1 MGLAERKT
9 ELQEID
15 TRERIIR
22 AAMKVFASHGLFRAP
37 LSLVAKEASVS
48 KALIFWYFRNRDEL
62 VREVIKRAL
71 PTDVV
76 KICLEKN
83 LVGQELLR
91 CIGEKY
97 FEKYSDPV
105 MRMLLIHT
113 MAARGLIDYVDE
125 AFRELC
131 VEYLLELAQRA
142 FGSRDKE
149 SRIRARMLF
158 GSLLC
163 YALNPPRD
171 IEPKEYVDTIV
182 EIVSKGIA

>member
-1 MGLAERKT
+1 MGPAERKT

-15 TRERIIR
+15 TREKIVR
-22 AAMKVFASHGLFRAP
+22 AAMKVFASRGLFRAP
-37 LSLVAKEASVS
+37 LSLVAREAGVS
-48 KALIFWYFRNRDEL
+48 KALIFWYFGSRDEL
-62 VREVIKRAL
+62 VKEVIKRAL

-76 KICLEKN
+76 KTCLEKN
-83 LVGQELLR
+83 LGGRELLK

-125 AFRELC
+125 AFKELC
-131 VEYLLELAQRA
+131 VEYLLELAERA
-142 FGSRDKE
+142 WGSRDKE
-149 SRIRARMLF
+149 SRIRARMLL

-171 IEPKEYVDTIV
+171 IEPREYVEKIV
-182 EIVSKGIA
+182 EIVSGK

>member
-1 MGLAERKT
+1 VGPLERKM

-15 TRERIIR
+15 TREKIVR

-37 LSLVAKEASVS
+37 LSLVAKEAGVS

-62 VREVIKRAL
+62 VKEVIERAL
-71 PTDVV
+71 PTDVMRT
-76 KICLEKN
+76 CLEKK
-83 LVGQELLR
+83 LAGQELLR

-97 FEKYSDPV
+97 FEKYSDLI
-105 MRMLLIHT
+105 MRMLLVHT

-125 AFRELC
+125 AFEELC
-131 VEYLLELAQRA
+131 TEYLAELAERSW
-142 FGSRDKE
+142 GSRDKE

-171 IEPKEYVDTIV
+171 IEPSEYVEKIV
-182 EIVSKGIA
+182 EILSKK